1 MPGGKALKG
10 EWTSQRSSERR
21 CRKTILAMWRN
32 PKDST
37 ATSLIV
43 MNRGRRYGVELL
55 CRLTDGVEKSQVKE
69 KFLGDF
75 WTRSR

>member
-1 MPGGKALKG
+1 M
-10 EWTSQRSSERR
+10 
-21 CRKTILAMWRN
+21 
-32 PKDST
+32 
-37 ATSLIV
+37 
-43 MNRGRRYGVELL
+43 GVELL